1 MPSSRPPKPSRTSPR
16 GSAPGLAGRAR
27 DAGSNGDDPT
37 ALRAAAIDF
46 GRGLN
51 HGLAAR
57 DREGR
62 FSAEQWRACAKFGIQ
77 ALAVP
82 SELGGAGARLS
93 TVMAVMEGLGL
104 GCEDNGLLFSLNAQ
118 MWSVQHPLVRF
129 GTDAQRARY
138 LPGLMSGDLIGAHGM
153 TEPGSGSDAFSL
165 TTRAVREG
173 GGYLLNGRK
182 TFITN
187 APVAGLAVVFA
198 TVDPGLGVGGV
209 TAFLVDLNTPG
220 IEVDRTEAKMGMRT
234 SPMGDLALTDCR
246 VPESARLGGE
256 GGGAAI
262 FNSSME
268 WERGS
273 ILAGCAGAMERELT
287 RSVEYALTRRQ
298 FGEPIGRFPAV
309 AERLADMKVRLEA
322 SHGLLRRVADLI
334 DAGRPAAMEAA
345 IAKLYVSEA
354 WVASSLDA
362 QSVYGA
368 WGYTIDNGIELQ
380 VRDSL
385 ASRIYS
391 GTSDIQR
398 LVIARRLG
406 L

>member
-1 MPSSRPPKPSRTSPR
+1 MPSSRPPRP
-16 GSAPGLAGRAR
+16 
-27 DAGSNGDDPT
+27 DAGSGGDDPA
-37 ALRAAAIDF
+37 ALRAAAVDF

-51 HGLAAR
+51 DDLAAR

-62 FSAEQWRACAKFGIQ
+62 FPAEEWRACAEFGIQ

-82 SELGGAGARLS
+82 AEQGGAGARLG

-129 GTDAQRARY
+129 GSEEQRTRY
-138 LPGLMSGDLIGAHGM
+138 LPALVAGDLIGAHGM

-165 TTRAVREG
+165 ATRAVRDG
-173 GGYLLNGRK
+173 GAYVLNGRK

-187 APVAGLAVVFA
+187 APVAGVAVVFA
-198 TVDPGLGVGGV
+198 TIDPELGVGGV
-209 TAFLVDLNTPG
+209 TAFLVDMDNRG
-220 IEVDRTEAKMGMRT
+220 IEVDRTETKMGMRT
-234 SPMGDLALTDCR
+234 SPMGDLVLTDCR
-246 VPESARLGGE
+246 LPESARLGRE

-273 ILAGCAGAMERELT
+273 ILSGCTGAMERELSRAVDYA
-287 RSVEYALTRRQ
+287 RSRHQ

-322 SHGLLRRVADLI
+322 SHGLLRRVAELI
-334 DAGRPAAMEAA
+334 DEGRPAALEAA

-362 QSVYGA
+362 QSIYGA
-368 WGYTIDNGIELQ
+368 WGYTVDNGIERQ

-398 LVIARRLG
+398 LMIARRLG